1 MEKEEL
7 KKALDDFGAVIDK
20 KIGDLSAKITSATS
34 EEEKKNLLNSI
45 KEELEPEIAKYNKMQ
60 ENLDALEAKLKRVD
74 LGGTIPGK
82 SFYVELKE
90 RFEDIIKKEG
100 VRSLRGRMI
109 NFEQKTVLDMTESN
123 AFNSTVVVPPAYQ
136 PGIVYNPARAMRIR
150 DIISQGTT
158 DSNLVKF
165 IREYSYTD
173 AAGVTSEGA
182 EYKQED
188 FTLKAIDAAVQ
199 KITNYIVLSE
209 EMLEDVNGLTSYIM
223 ARLPEKLRNKEDE
236 VILTDSTYGIITLA
250 TAYVDN
256 LADAKVQRIDV
267 LVDAI
272 RQVASKEYKATGILL
287 HPSDATK
294 IKLTKDDNGQYIYP
308 WVFVNEQ
315 PSIDG
320 VPIYTSTAMTSG
332 AFLVGDFK
340 RGAQIF
346 DRRQLAIEFS
356 NQNEDNFIKGMVT
369 VRGHE
374 RIAIC
379 VYRPNAFIYGTFAQ
393 ALAEGTA

>member
-1 MEKEEL
+1 MEKEAL

-136 PGIVYNPARAMRIR
+136 PGIVYDPARAMRIR

-173 AAGVTSEGA
+173 AAAVTSEGA

-236 VILTDSTYGIITLA
+236 VILTDSTYGILTLA

-294 IKLTKDDNGQYIYP
+294 IKLTKDDTGQYIYP

>member
-7 KKALDDFGAVIDK
+7 KKTLEDFGAVIDK
-20 KIGDLSAKITSATS
+20 KIGDLSAKITSVTC
-34 EEEKKNLLNSI
+34 EEVKKNLMNAI
-45 KEELEPEIAKYNKMQ
+45 KKELEPEIAKYNKMQ

-74 LGGTIPGK
+74 FGGTTPGK
-82 SFYVELKE
+82 SFHVELKE
-90 RFEDIIKKEG
+90 KVEDIIKKEG

-109 NFEQKTVLDMTESN
+109 NFEQKTVIDMTESN

-136 PGIVYNPARAMRIR
+136 PGIVYDPARAMRIR
-150 DIISQGTT
+150 DIISQGVT

-173 AAGVTSEGA
+173 AAAVTTEGA

-236 VILTDSTYGIITLA
+236 VILTDSTYGILTLA
-250 TAYVDN
+250 TAYSDN
-256 LADAKVQRIDV
+256 LADSKVQRIDV

-272 RQVASKEYKATGILL
+272 RQVATKEYRATGILL
-287 HPSDATK
+287 HPADATK
-294 IKLTKDDNGQYIYP
+294 IKLTKDENGQYIYP
-308 WVFVNEQ
+308 WIFVNGQ
-315 PSIDG
+315 PTIDG

-379 VYRPNAFIYGTFAQ
+379 VYRPNAFVYGTFAA
-393 ALAEGTA
+393 ALAQGSL